1 MATFS
6 KAERLCSRSVI
17 DKLYLSGNRLMV
29 YPLSV
34 HWMERPPSE
43 TAARLQVLLAA
54 PKKKLHHAVD
64 RNRTKRILRE
74 CWRSHKEPLVEL
86 LQQQGRAMAVG
97 INYVDNHVATTP
109 LVLRSFDKLSE
120 KLAALWAPQTD
131 TEADQ

>member
-43 TAARLQVLLAA
+43 VEASLQVLLAA

-74 CWRSHKEPLVEL
+74 CWRSHKDPLVEL

-97 INYVDNHVATTP
+97 IHYVDSQVATTQM
-109 LVLRSFDKLSE
+109 VLHSFEKLSE
-120 KLAALWAPQTD
+120 KLATLWAPQTD
-131 TEADQ
+131 TEAEQ